1 MGKALNGLSKESL
14 AIYADKIPIDKYH
27 HHLDSVNSMLEEIKE
42 NRRDFVFNSLQSPI
56 CEKWD
61 NLLAALYANED
72 FLGDIVISS
81 YSNLVLNCM
90 FRKYAKRDVFF
101 KELQSA
107 LALFEEY
114 LFAWYPSHTRAMS
127 VYFLGL
133 TRLYM
138 LRLVQVNLGISWEE
152 EEDLEKQWR
161 NVMEEAGR
169 HRACWKHSDHKIED
183 IL

>member
-1 MGKALNGLSKESL
+1 M
-14 AIYADKIPIDKYH
+14 
-27 HHLDSVNSMLEEIKE
+27 
-42 NRRDFVFNSLQSPI
+42 
-56 CEKWD
+56 
-61 NLLAALYANED
+61 
-72 FLGDIVISS
+72 
-81 YSNLVLNCM
+81 VLNCR
-90 FRKYAKRDVFF
+90 FIKYAKRDVFF

-107 LALFEEY
+107 LAFFEEY

-152 EEDLEKQWR
+152 EEGLEKQWR

-169 HRACWKHSDHKIED
+169 HRACWKYSDHKIED